1 VDKDSVKLFY
11 LIVFYGQRLLSIM
24 SYNRVPIGN
33 DIDAKWVYRQR
44 WIIAVI
50 CILLVGVI
58 IFAIV
63 MTVTNSNRIDNIVV
77 VPSSKKIA
85 KENTDPT
92 TPPAPQVCPSS
103 DLFTLDDG
111 YLVKTDFV
119 RRYNT
124 TIGNVGTDIKFL
136 FNTPDHTL
144 FGIVPD
150 TFALYVVS
158 QETGQLSFVCQNKT
172 FSISSSFGSPN
183 GKTLF
188 ATNGTALL
196 EIHLQTCVA
205 TFVYNLTAT
214 FGTIVDNHLF
224 YVCDDTLIQTPL
236 YTHDPRKVERFD
248 KTHVLAYCPNGD
260 KTVLRPFNGVS
271 SCWCKYS
278 RIEKSFPTIR
288 TESIGWIII
297 GWVVFCVVLGC
308 TLMLYLYLDCGHKQ
322 KHAYK
327 ALF

>member
-1 VDKDSVKLFY
+1 
-11 LIVFYGQRLLSIM
+11 M
-24 SYNRVPIGN
+24 PIST
-33 DIDAKWVYRQR
+33 DIDGKWVKDTIHRQR

-50 CILLVGVI
+50 CILLVGI
-58 IFAIV
+58 IVFAIV
-63 MTVTNSNRIDNIVV
+63 MTVTNSNRIDNVVV

-85 KENTDPT
+85 KESTNHRVVKTT
-92 TPPAPQVCPSS
+92 TPPVPPVPPVCP
-103 DLFTLDDG
+103 LFTLDDG
-111 YLVKTDFV
+111 HLVKTDFA

-124 TIGNVGTDIKFL
+124 TIGNVGKDIKFL

-150 TFALYVVS
+150 TFALYAVS
-158 QETGQLSFVCQNKT
+158 QETGQLSLVCQNKT

-248 KTHVLAYCPNGD
+248 KTHVMAYCPHGNEA
-260 KTVLRPFNGVS
+260 VLRSFNGVS

-278 RIEKSFPTIR
+278 RIEKSFPIAIR

-297 GWVVFCVVLGC
+297 GWIVFCVVLGC
-308 TLMLYLYLDCGHKQ
+308 TLMLYLYLDCAHKQ